1 MKKWKKYSSRIIWSV
16 LFLLCICTGQLQAA
30 SGLEVHFLNVGQGD
44 ATLIRCGAH
53 AMLID
58 AGGEDDTEPV
68 LNYILNKQ
76 GLTEL
81 DYVIGTHPHE
91 DHIGSLDEV
100 IKAVEVSE
108 VMLPDVTT
116 NTNTFMEV
124 LTAIDEKGLEILV
137 PEPGETYELGDA
149 SFTVIAPND
158 SYGDELNDWS
168 IGIKLTY
175 GDTSFVFTGDAEADA
190 EKDIVAS
197 GADLQADVWK
207 AAHHGS
213 DTSNSEAILE
223 AVHPDYAVI
232 SCGQNNNYG
241 HPHEEVLERFR
252 QHDIQVFR
260 TDQQG
265 TITAYSDGARITWDR
280 DAVNL
285 TAGYASGEAGA
296 SSSGSFEIADA
307 VNEQSN
313 QTTQEVPV
321 EQTVHI
327 TKTGE
332 KYHSAGCQYLRKS
345 DIPISLSDAKN
356 QGYTPC
362 SKCCPPQ

>member
-1 MKKWKKYSSRIIWSV
+1 MKQWKKYSSHIVLSV
-16 LFLLCICTGQLQAA
+16 LFLLCICVGQLQAA

-44 ATLIRCGAH
+44 ATLIRCGDH

-100 IKAVEVSE
+100 IKAVEVGE
-108 VMLPDVTT
+108 VMLPEVTT
-116 NTNTFMEV
+116 NTNTFLEV
-124 LTAIDEKGLEILV
+124 LTAIEENGLEITV

-149 SFTVIAPND
+149 SFTVIAPNE
-158 SYGDELNDWS
+158 SYGDELNNWS
-168 IGIKLTY
+168 IGIKITY
-175 GDTSFVFTGDAEADA
+175 GDTSFVFTGDAETDA
-190 EKDIVAS
+190 EKDIIAS
-197 GADLQADVWK
+197 GANLRADVWK

-223 AVHPDYAVI
+223 AVQPDYAVI
-232 SCGQNNNYG
+232 SCGQNNSYG
-241 HPHEEVLERFR
+241 HPNAEVLERFEKR
-252 QHDIQVFR
+252 NIQVFR

-265 TITAYSDGARITWDR
+265 TITAYSDGTKVSWNR

-285 TAGYASGEAGA
+285 SIGYASNAGGA
-296 SSSGSFEIADA
+296 SSSGSFETADA
-307 VNEQSN
+307 VSEQSN

-345 DIPISLSDAKN
+345 DIPISLSNAKN

-362 SKCCPPQ
+362 SKCSPPQ